1 MNYVI
6 ITGRSVDEA
15 VEDALKKL
23 NLKKDDVTVEVLQ
36 EASKGFLGFGQKD
49 AAVKVSKKEDTQDI
63 LKEIFSEE
71 FESEKSKSSK
81 FENKTRNKVKSE
93 PKLSKSEKSSNDVK
107 PEVTEEIKVEVE
119 EVKSDTSKTL
129 DEEVIEREIDLKDSE
144 NIEEENIEEE
154 NIEEFNFDIDTFT
167 EISNEFIDK
176 ILKPLEIKY
185 DTDISMDK
193 NVLNVNIL
201 GDEKDLGI
209 VIGKRGTTLDSIQY
223 ILSLIINKHSEI
235 FVRVIVDSSGYREKR
250 KKTLISLA
258 EKTANRALRT
268 GRPARLEPMNAHER
282 KIIHEAL
289 KDFEGVFTHS
299 EGQEP
304 NRRIVVQIKKE
315 YWDNFYIPWLFR
327 GIFLYFFKDFFHILS
342 FYIVDNLPFIW

>member
-6 ITGRSVDEA
+6 TTGRSVDEA

-23 NLKKDDVTVEVLQ
+23 KLKKEDVTVEVLQ

-49 AAVKVSKKEDTQDI
+49 AAVKVSKKEDTEDI

-93 PKLSKSEKSSNDVK
+93 PKFSKSEELSNDK
-107 PEVTEEIKVEVE
+107 PEVTEEVKVEVHE
-119 EVKSDTSKTL
+119 IKSSYTSKTL
-129 DEEVIEREIDLKDSE
+129 DEEVETEDSE
-144 NIEEENIEEE
+144 NIEEAEA
-154 NIEEFNFDIDTFT
+154 NFDIEKFT

-185 DTDISMDK
+185 DTDITMDK

-201 GDEKDLGI
+201 GNEKDLGI

-223 ILSLIINKHSEI
+223 ILSLIINKHSDS

-250 KKTLISLA
+250 KNTLISLA

-268 GRPARLEPMNAHER
+268 GRPAKLEPMNAHER

-315 YWDNFYIPWLFR
+315 Y
-327 GIFLYFFKDFFHILS
+327 
-342 FYIVDNLPFIW
+342 

>member
-6 ITGRSVDEA
+6 TTGRSVDEA

-23 NLKKDDVTVEVLQ
+23 KLSKDEVSIEVLQ

-81 FENKTRNKVKSE
+81 IENKTRNKEKSE
-93 PKLSKSEKSSNDVK
+93 PKFSKSEKSNNEDIKTSATEVK
-107 PEVTEEIKVEVE
+107 EEIKREVE
-119 EVKSDTSKTL
+119 EVRLEETSQTSY
-129 DEEVIEREIDLKDSE
+129 DENEDLKDE
-144 NIEEENIEEE
+144 DIVEEEKEVT
-154 NIEEFNFDIDTFT
+154 FDIEKFT

-185 DTDISMDK
+185 STEISMDK

-201 GDEKDLGI
+201 GNEKDLGI

-223 ILSLIINKHSEI
+223 ILSLIINKHSES

-250 KKTLISLA
+250 KKTLINLA

-268 GRPARLEPMNAHER
+268 GRAARLEPMNAHER

-289 KDFEGVFTHS
+289 KDFDGVFTHS

-315 YWDNFYIPWLFR
+315 YWDNFYIP
-327 GIFLYFFKDFFHILS
+327 
-342 FYIVDNLPFIW
+342 

>member
-6 ITGRSVDEA
+6 TTGRSVDEA

-23 NLKKDDVTVEVLQ
+23 KLSKDEVSIEILQ

-81 FENKTRNKVKSE
+81 IENKTRNKEKSE
-93 PKLSKSEKSSNDVK
+93 PKFSKSEKSSSEDIKTSATKNI
-107 PEVTEEIKVEVE
+107 EETKTEVE
-119 EVKSDTSKTL
+119 KVKEVKLEETSQTSY
-129 DEEVIEREIDLKDSE
+129 DENEDLKDE
-144 NIEEENIEEE
+144 DIVEEEKEVT
-154 NIEEFNFDIDTFT
+154 FDIEKFT

-185 DTDISMDK
+185 STEISMDK

-201 GDEKDLGI
+201 GNEKDLGI

-223 ILSLIINKHSEI
+223 ILSLIINKHSES

-289 KDFEGVFTHS
+289 KDFDGVFTHS

-315 YWDNFYIPWLFR
+315 YWDNFYIP
-327 GIFLYFFKDFFHILS
+327 
-342 FYIVDNLPFIW
+342 

>member
-6 ITGRSVDEA
+6 TTGRSVDEA

-23 NLKKDDVTVEVLQ
+23 KLKKEDVTVEVLQ

-49 AAVKVSKKEDTQDI
+49 AAVKVSKKEDTEDI

-93 PKLSKSEKSSNDVK
+93 PKFSKSEELSNDK
-107 PEVTEEIKVEVE
+107 PEVTEEVKVEVHE
-119 EVKSDTSKTL
+119 IKSSDTSKTL
-129 DEEVIEREIDLKDSE
+129 DEEVETEDSE
-144 NIEEENIEEE
+144 NIEEAEA
-154 NIEEFNFDIDTFT
+154 NFDIEKFT

-185 DTDISMDK
+185 DTDITMDK

-201 GDEKDLGI
+201 GNEKDLGI

-223 ILSLIINKHSEI
+223 ILSLIINKHSDS

-250 KKTLISLA
+250 KNTLISLA

-315 YWDNFYIPWLFR
+315 YWDNFYIPWIDPGNFF
-327 GIFLYFFKDFFHILS
+327 IF
-342 FYIVDNLPFIW
+342 FYIFFMFF

>member
-6 ITGRSVDEA
+6 TTGRSVDEA

-23 NLKKDDVTVEVLQ
+23 KLKKEDVTVEVLQ

-49 AAVKVSKKEDTQDI
+49 AAVKVSKKEDTEDI

-93 PKLSKSEKSSNDVK
+93 PKFSKSEELSNDK
-107 PEVTEEIKVEVE
+107 PEVTEEVKVEVH
-119 EVKSDTSKTL
+119 EVKSCDTSKTL
-129 DEEVIEREIDLKDSE
+129 DEEVETEDSE
-144 NIEEENIEEE
+144 NIEEAEA
-154 NIEEFNFDIDTFT
+154 NFDIEKFT

-185 DTDISMDK
+185 DTDITMDK

-201 GDEKDLGI
+201 GNEKDLGI

-223 ILSLIINKHSEI
+223 ILSLIINKHSDS

-250 KKTLISLA
+250 KNTLISLA

-268 GRPARLEPMNAHER
+268 GRPAKLEPMNAHER

-315 YWDNFYIPWLFR
+315 YWDNFYIPWIDPGNFF
-327 GIFLYFFKDFFHILS
+327 IFFIYFLCFFKFF
-342 FYIVDNLPFIW
+342 

>member
-6 ITGRSVDEA
+6 TTGRSVDEA

-23 NLKKDDVTVEVLQ
+23 KLSKDEVSIEVLQ

-81 FENKTRNKVKSE
+81 IENKTRNKEKSE
-93 PKLSKSEKSSNDVK
+93 PKFSKSEKSSSEDIK
-107 PEVTEEIKVEVE
+107 PSATENIEETKTEVE
-119 EVKSDTSKTL
+119 EVKEVKLEETSQTFNY
-129 DEEVIEREIDLKDSE
+129 ENEDLKDE
-144 NIEEENIEEE
+144 DIVEEEKEVT
-154 NIEEFNFDIDTFT
+154 FDIEKFT

-185 DTDISMDK
+185 STEISMDK

-201 GDEKDLGI
+201 GNEKDLGI

-223 ILSLIINKHSEI
+223 ILSLIINKHSES

-250 KKTLISLA
+250 KKTLINLA

-268 GRPARLEPMNAHER
+268 GRAARLEPMNAHER

-289 KDFEGVFTHS
+289 KDFDGVFTHS

-315 YWDNFYIPWLFR
+315 YWDNFYIP
-327 GIFLYFFKDFFHILS
+327 
-342 FYIVDNLPFIW
+342 

>member
-6 ITGRSVDEA
+6 TTGRSVDEA

-23 NLKKDDVTVEVLQ
+23 KLKKEDVTVEVLQ

-49 AAVKVSKKEDTQDI
+49 AAVKVSKKEDTEDI

-93 PKLSKSEKSSNDVK
+93 PKFSKSEELSNDK
-107 PEVTEEIKVEVE
+107 AEVTEEVKAEVHDIK
-119 EVKSDTSKTL
+119 SCDTSKTL
-129 DEEVIEREIDLKDSE
+129 DEEVETEDSE
-144 NIEEENIEEE
+144 NIEEAEA
-154 NIEEFNFDIDTFT
+154 NFDIEKFT

-185 DTDISMDK
+185 DTDITMDK

-201 GDEKDLGI
+201 GNEKDLGI

-223 ILSLIINKHSEI
+223 ILSLIINKHSDS

-250 KKTLISLA
+250 KNTLISLA

-315 YWDNFYIPWLFR
+315 Y
-327 GIFLYFFKDFFHILS
+327 
-342 FYIVDNLPFIW
+342 

>member
-6 ITGRSVDEA
+6 TTGRSVDEA

-23 NLKKDDVTVEVLQ
+23 KLSKDEVSIEVLQ

-81 FENKTRNKVKSE
+81 IENKTRNKEKSE
-93 PKLSKSEKSSNDVK
+93 PKFSKSEKSSSEDIK
-107 PEVTEEIKVEVE
+107 TSATENIEETKREVE
-119 EVKSDTSKTL
+119 EVKEVKLEETSQTSF
-129 DEEVIEREIDLKDSE
+129 DENEDLKDE
-144 NIEEENIEEE
+144 DIVEEEEEE
-154 NIEEFNFDIDTFT
+154 VTFDIEKFT

-185 DTDISMDK
+185 STEISMDK

-201 GDEKDLGI
+201 GNEKDLGI

-223 ILSLIINKHSEI
+223 ILSLIINKHSES

-250 KKTLISLA
+250 KKTLINLA

-268 GRPARLEPMNAHER
+268 GRAARLEPMNAHER

-289 KDFEGVFTHS
+289 KDFDGVFTHS

-315 YWDNFYIPWLFR
+315 YWDNFYIP
-327 GIFLYFFKDFFHILS
+327 
-342 FYIVDNLPFIW
+342 

>member
-6 ITGRSVDEA
+6 TTGRSVDEA

-23 NLKKDDVTVEVLQ
+23 KLSKDEVSIEVLQ

-81 FENKTRNKVKSE
+81 IENKTRNKEKSE
-93 PKLSKSEKSSNDVK
+93 PKFSKSEKSSSEDIKPSATEVK
-107 PEVTEEIKVEVE
+107 EEIKREVE
-119 EVKSDTSKTL
+119 EVRLEETSQTSY
-129 DEEVIEREIDLKDSE
+129 DENEDLKDE
-144 NIEEENIEEE
+144 DIVEEEKEVT
-154 NIEEFNFDIDTFT
+154 FDIEKFT

-185 DTDISMDK
+185 STEISMDK

-201 GDEKDLGI
+201 GNEKDLGI

-223 ILSLIINKHSEI
+223 ILSLIINKHSES

-250 KKTLISLA
+250 KKTLINLA

-268 GRPARLEPMNAHER
+268 GRAARLEPMNAHER

-289 KDFEGVFTHS
+289 KDFDGVFTHS

-315 YWDNFYIPWLFR
+315 Y
-327 GIFLYFFKDFFHILS
+327 
-342 FYIVDNLPFIW
+342 

>member
-6 ITGRSVDEA
+6 TTGRSVDEA

-23 NLKKDDVTVEVLQ
+23 KLSKDEVSIEVLQ

-81 FENKTRNKVKSE
+81 IENKTRNKEKSE
-93 PKLSKSEKSSNDVK
+93 PKFSKSEKSNNEDIKTSATEVK
-107 PEVTEEIKVEVE
+107 EETKREVE
-119 EVKSDTSKTL
+119 EVKLEETSQTSN
-129 DEEVIEREIDLKDSE
+129 DENEDLKDE
-144 NIEEENIEEE
+144 DIVEEEKEVT
-154 NIEEFNFDIDTFT
+154 FDIEKFT

-185 DTDISMDK
+185 STEVSMDK

-201 GDEKDLGI
+201 GNEKDLGI

-223 ILSLIINKHSEI
+223 ILSLIINKHSES

-250 KKTLISLA
+250 KKTLINLA

-268 GRPARLEPMNAHER
+268 GRAARLEPMNAHER

-289 KDFEGVFTHS
+289 KDFDGVFTHS

-315 YWDNFYIPWLFR
+315 Y
-327 GIFLYFFKDFFHILS
+327 
-342 FYIVDNLPFIW
+342 

>member
-6 ITGRSVDEA
+6 TTGRSVDEA

-23 NLKKDDVTVEVLQ
+23 KLKKEDVTVEVLQ

-49 AAVKVSKKEDTQDI
+49 AAVKVSKKEDTEDI

-93 PKLSKSEKSSNDVK
+93 PKFSKSEELSKDK
-107 PEVTEEIKVEVE
+107 PEVTEEVKAEVHDIK
-119 EVKSDTSKTL
+119 SCDTSKTL
-129 DEEVIEREIDLKDSE
+129 DEEVETENSE
-144 NIEEENIEEE
+144 NIEEAEA
-154 NIEEFNFDIDTFT
+154 NFDIEKFT

-185 DTDISMDK
+185 DTDITMDK

-201 GDEKDLGI
+201 GNEKDLGI

-223 ILSLIINKHSEI
+223 ILSLIINKHSDS

-250 KKTLISLA
+250 KNTLISLA

-268 GRPARLEPMNAHER
+268 GRPAKLEPMNAHER

-315 YWDNFYIPWLFR
+315 YWDNFYIPWIDL
-327 GIFLYFFKDFFHILS
+327 GNFFKYFFHILK

>member
-6 ITGRSVDEA
+6 TTGRSVDEA

-23 NLKKDDVTVEVLQ
+23 KLKKEDVTVEVLQ

-49 AAVKVSKKEDTQDI
+49 AAVKVSKKEDTEDI

-93 PKLSKSEKSSNDVK
+93 PKFSKSEELSKDK
-107 PEVTEEIKVEVE
+107 PEVTEEVKAEVHDIK
-119 EVKSDTSKTL
+119 SCDTSKTL
-129 DEEVIEREIDLKDSE
+129 DEEVETEDSE
-144 NIEEENIEEE
+144 NIEEAEA
-154 NIEEFNFDIDTFT
+154 NFDIEKFT

-185 DTDISMDK
+185 DTDITMDK

-201 GDEKDLGI
+201 GNEKDLGI

-223 ILSLIINKHSEI
+223 ILSLIINKHSDS

-250 KKTLISLA
+250 KNTLISLA

-315 YWDNFYIPWLFR
+315 Y
-327 GIFLYFFKDFFHILS
+327 
-342 FYIVDNLPFIW
+342 

>member
-6 ITGRSVDEA
+6 TTGRSVDEA

-23 NLKKDDVTVEVLQ
+23 KLSKDEVSIEVLQ

-81 FENKTRNKVKSE
+81 IENKTRNKEKSE
-93 PKLSKSEKSSNDVK
+93 PKFSKSEKSNNEDIKTSATEVK
-107 PEVTEEIKVEVE
+107 EEIKREVE
-119 EVKSDTSKTL
+119 EVRLEETSQTSY
-129 DEEVIEREIDLKDSE
+129 DENEDLKDE
-144 NIEEENIEEE
+144 DIVEEEKEVT
-154 NIEEFNFDIDTFT
+154 FDIEKFT

-185 DTDISMDK
+185 STEISMDK

-201 GDEKDLGI
+201 GNEKDLGI

-223 ILSLIINKHSEI
+223 ILSLIINKHSES

-250 KKTLISLA
+250 KKTLINLA

-289 KDFEGVFTHS
+289 KDFDGVFTHS

-315 YWDNFYIPWLFR
+315 Y
-327 GIFLYFFKDFFHILS
+327 
-342 FYIVDNLPFIW
+342 

>member
-6 ITGRSVDEA
+6 TTGRSVDEA

-23 NLKKDDVTVEVLQ
+23 KLSKDEVSIEVLQ

-63 LKEIFSEE
+63 LKDIFSEE

-81 FENKTRNKVKSE
+81 IENKTRNKEKSE
-93 PKLSKSEKSSNDVK
+93 PKFSKSEKSSSEDIK
-107 PEVTEEIKVEVE
+107 TSATENIEETKTEVE
-119 EVKSDTSKTL
+119 EVKLEETSQTSN
-129 DEEVIEREIDLKDSE
+129 DENEDLKDE
-144 NIEEENIEEE
+144 DIVEEEKEVT
-154 NIEEFNFDIDTFT
+154 FDIEKFT

-185 DTDISMDK
+185 STEVSMDK

-201 GDEKDLGI
+201 GNEKDLGI

-223 ILSLIINKHSEI
+223 ILSLIINKHSES

-250 KKTLISLA
+250 KKTLINLA

-268 GRPARLEPMNAHER
+268 GRAARLEPMNAHER

-289 KDFEGVFTHS
+289 KDFDGVFTHS

-315 YWDNFYIPWLFR
+315 YWDNF
-327 GIFLYFFKDFFHILS
+327 
-342 FYIVDNLPFIW
+342 

>member
-6 ITGRSVDEA
+6 TTGRSVDEA

-23 NLKKDDVTVEVLQ
+23 KLSKDEVSIEVLQ

-81 FENKTRNKVKSE
+81 IENKTRNKEKSE
-93 PKLSKSEKSSNDVK
+93 PKFSKSEKSSSEDIK
-107 PEVTEEIKVEVE
+107 TSATENIEETKTEVE
-119 EVKSDTSKTL
+119 EVKLEETSQTSN
-129 DEEVIEREIDLKDSE
+129 DENEDLKDE
-144 NIEEENIEEE
+144 DIVEEEKEVT
-154 NIEEFNFDIDTFT
+154 FDIEKFT

-185 DTDISMDK
+185 STEISMDK

-201 GDEKDLGI
+201 GNEKDLGI

-223 ILSLIINKHSEI
+223 ILSLIINKHSES

-250 KKTLISLA
+250 KKTLINLA

-268 GRPARLEPMNAHER
+268 GRAARLEPMNAHER

-289 KDFEGVFTHS
+289 KDFDGVFTHS

-315 YWDNFYIPWLFR
+315 Y
-327 GIFLYFFKDFFHILS
+327 
-342 FYIVDNLPFIW
+342 

>member
-6 ITGRSVDEA
+6 TTGRSVDEA

-23 NLKKDDVTVEVLQ
+23 KLSKDEVSIEVLQ

-81 FENKTRNKVKSE
+81 IENKTRNKEKSE
-93 PKLSKSEKSSNDVK
+93 PKFSKSEKSNNEDIKTSATEVK
-107 PEVTEEIKVEVE
+107 EETKREVE
-119 EVKSDTSKTL
+119 EVKLEETSQTSN
-129 DEEVIEREIDLKDSE
+129 DENEDLKDE
-144 NIEEENIEEE
+144 DIVEEEKEVT
-154 NIEEFNFDIDTFT
+154 FDIEKFT

-185 DTDISMDK
+185 STEISMDK

-201 GDEKDLGI
+201 GNEKDLGI

-223 ILSLIINKHSEI
+223 ILSLIINKHSES

-250 KKTLISLA
+250 KKTLINLA

-268 GRPARLEPMNAHER
+268 GRAARLEPMNAHER

-289 KDFEGVFTHS
+289 KDFDGVFTHS

-315 YWDNFYIPWLFR
+315 YWDNFYIP
-327 GIFLYFFKDFFHILS
+327 
-342 FYIVDNLPFIW
+342 

>member
-6 ITGRSVDEA
+6 TTGRSVDEA

-23 NLKKDDVTVEVLQ
+23 KLSKDEVSIEVLQ

-81 FENKTRNKVKSE
+81 IENKTRNKEKSE
-93 PKLSKSEKSSNDVK
+93 PKFSKSEKSSSEDIKTSATEVK
-107 PEVTEEIKVEVE
+107 EETKREVE
-119 EVKSDTSKTL
+119 EVKLEETSQTSN
-129 DEEVIEREIDLKDSE
+129 DENEDLKDE
-144 NIEEENIEEE
+144 DIVEEEKEVT
-154 NIEEFNFDIDTFT
+154 FDIEKFT

-185 DTDISMDK
+185 STEVSMDK

-201 GDEKDLGI
+201 GNEKDLGI

-223 ILSLIINKHSEI
+223 ILSLIINKHSES

-250 KKTLISLA
+250 KKTLINLA

-268 GRPARLEPMNAHER
+268 GRAARLEPMNAHER

-289 KDFEGVFTHS
+289 KDFDGVFTHS

-315 YWDNFYIPWLFR
+315 Y
-327 GIFLYFFKDFFHILS
+327 
-342 FYIVDNLPFIW
+342 

>member
-6 ITGRSVDEA
+6 TTGRSVDEA

-23 NLKKDDVTVEVLQ
+23 KLSKDEVSIEILQ

-49 AAVKVSKKEDTQDI
+49 AAVKVSKKENTQDI

-81 FENKTRNKVKSE
+81 IENKTRNKEKSE
-93 PKLSKSEKSSNDVK
+93 PKFSKSEKSNNEDIKTSATEVK
-107 PEVTEEIKVEVE
+107 EEIKREVE
-119 EVKSDTSKTL
+119 EVRLEETSQTSY
-129 DEEVIEREIDLKDSE
+129 DENEDLKDE
-144 NIEEENIEEE
+144 DIVEEEKEVT
-154 NIEEFNFDIDTFT
+154 FDIEKFT

-185 DTDISMDK
+185 STEISMDK

-201 GDEKDLGI
+201 GNEKDLGI

-223 ILSLIINKHSEI
+223 ILSLIINKHSES

-250 KKTLISLA
+250 KKTLINLA

-268 GRPARLEPMNAHER
+268 GRAARLEPMNAHER

-289 KDFEGVFTHS
+289 KDFDGVFTHS

-315 YWDNFYIPWLFR
+315 YWDNFYIP
-327 GIFLYFFKDFFHILS
+327 
-342 FYIVDNLPFIW
+342 

>member
-6 ITGRSVDEA
+6 TTGRSVDEA

-23 NLKKDDVTVEVLQ
+23 KLSKDEVSIEVLQ

-81 FENKTRNKVKSE
+81 IENKTRNKEKSE
-93 PKLSKSEKSSNDVK
+93 PKFSKSEKSNNEDIKTSATEVK
-107 PEVTEEIKVEVE
+107 EEIKREVE
-119 EVKSDTSKTL
+119 EVRLEETSQTSY
-129 DEEVIEREIDLKDSE
+129 DENEDLKDE
-144 NIEEENIEEE
+144 DIVDEKKEIT
-154 NIEEFNFDIDTFT
+154 FDIEKFT

-185 DTDISMDK
+185 STEISMDK

-201 GDEKDLGI
+201 GNEKDLGI

-223 ILSLIINKHSEI
+223 ILSLIINKHSES

-250 KKTLISLA
+250 KKTLINLA

-289 KDFEGVFTHS
+289 KDFDGVFTHS

-315 YWDNFYIPWLFR
+315 YWDNFYIP
-327 GIFLYFFKDFFHILS
+327 
-342 FYIVDNLPFIW
+342 

>member
-6 ITGRSVDEA
+6 TTGRSVDEA

-23 NLKKDDVTVEVLQ
+23 KLKKEDVTVEVLQ

-49 AAVKVSKKEDTQDI
+49 AAVKVSKKEDTEDI

-93 PKLSKSEKSSNDVK
+93 PKFSKSEELSNDK
-107 PEVTEEIKVEVE
+107 AEVTEEVKAEVHEIK
-119 EVKSDTSKTL
+119 SCDTSKTL
-129 DEEVIEREIDLKDSE
+129 DEEVETEDSE
-144 NIEEENIEEE
+144 NIEEAEA
-154 NIEEFNFDIDTFT
+154 NFDIEKFT

-185 DTDISMDK
+185 DTDITMDK

-201 GDEKDLGI
+201 GNEKDLGI

-223 ILSLIINKHSEI
+223 ILSLIINKHSDS

-250 KKTLISLA
+250 KNTLISLA

-268 GRPARLEPMNAHER
+268 GRPAKLEPMNAHER

-315 YWDNFYIPWLFR
+315 Y
-327 GIFLYFFKDFFHILS
+327 
-342 FYIVDNLPFIW
+342 

>member
-6 ITGRSVDEA
+6 TTGRSVDEA

-23 NLKKDDVTVEVLQ
+23 KLKKEDVTVEVLQ

-49 AAVKVSKKEDTQDI
+49 AAVKVSKKEDTEDI

-93 PKLSKSEKSSNDVK
+93 PKFSKSEELSNDK
-107 PEVTEEIKVEVE
+107 AEVTEEVKAEVHEIK
-119 EVKSDTSKTL
+119 SCDTSKTL
-129 DEEVIEREIDLKDSE
+129 DEEVETENSE
-144 NIEEENIEEE
+144 NIEEAEA
-154 NIEEFNFDIDTFT
+154 NFDIEKFT

-185 DTDISMDK
+185 DTDITMDK

-201 GDEKDLGI
+201 GNEKDLGI

-223 ILSLIINKHSEI
+223 ILSLIINKHSDS

-250 KKTLISLA
+250 KNTLISLA

-268 GRPARLEPMNAHER
+268 GRPAKLEPMNAHER

-315 YWDNFYIPWLFR
+315 Y
-327 GIFLYFFKDFFHILS
+327 
-342 FYIVDNLPFIW
+342 

>member
-6 ITGRSVDEA
+6 TTGRSVDEA

-23 NLKKDDVTVEVLQ
+23 KLKKEDVTVEVLQ

-49 AAVKVSKKEDTQDI
+49 AAVKVSKKEDTEDI

-93 PKLSKSEKSSNDVK
+93 PKFSKSEELSNDK
-107 PEVTEEIKVEVE
+107 AEVTEEVKAEVHDIK
-119 EVKSDTSKTL
+119 SCDTSKTL
-129 DEEVIEREIDLKDSE
+129 DEEVETEDSE
-144 NIEEENIEEE
+144 NIEEAEA
-154 NIEEFNFDIDTFT
+154 NFDIEKFT

-185 DTDISMDK
+185 DTDITMDK

-201 GDEKDLGI
+201 GNEKDLGI

-223 ILSLIINKHSEI
+223 ILSLIINKHSDS

-250 KKTLISLA
+250 KNTLISLA

-268 GRPARLEPMNAHER
+268 GRPAKLEPMNAHER

-315 YWDNFYIPWLFR
+315 Y
-327 GIFLYFFKDFFHILS
+327 
-342 FYIVDNLPFIW
+342 

>member
-6 ITGRSVDEA
+6 TTGRSVDEA

-23 NLKKDDVTVEVLQ
+23 KLSKDEVNIEVLQ

-81 FENKTRNKVKSE
+81 IENKTRNKEKSE
-93 PKLSKSEKSSNDVK
+93 PKFSKSEKSSSEDIKTSATEVK
-107 PEVTEEIKVEVE
+107 EEIKREVE
-119 EVKSDTSKTL
+119 EVRLEETSQTSY
-129 DEEVIEREIDLKDSE
+129 DENEDLKDE
-144 NIEEENIEEE
+144 DIVEEEKEVT
-154 NIEEFNFDIDTFT
+154 FDIEKFT

-185 DTDISMDK
+185 STEISMDK

-201 GDEKDLGI
+201 GNEKDLGI

-223 ILSLIINKHSEI
+223 ILSLIINKHSES

-250 KKTLISLA
+250 KKTLINLA

-289 KDFEGVFTHS
+289 KDFDGVFTHS

-315 YWDNFYIPWLFR
+315 YWDNFYIP
-327 GIFLYFFKDFFHILS
+327 
-342 FYIVDNLPFIW
+342 

>member
-6 ITGRSVDEA
+6 TTGRSVDEA

-23 NLKKDDVTVEVLQ
+23 KLSKDEVSIEVLQ

-81 FENKTRNKVKSE
+81 IENKTRNKEKSE
-93 PKLSKSEKSSNDVK
+93 PKFSKSEKSSSEDIK
-107 PEVTEEIKVEVE
+107 TSATENIEETKREVE
-119 EVKSDTSKTL
+119 EVKEVKLEETSQTSF
-129 DEEVIEREIDLKDSE
+129 DENEDLKDE
-144 NIEEENIEEE
+144 DIVEEEEEE
-154 NIEEFNFDIDTFT
+154 VTFDIEKFT

-185 DTDISMDK
+185 STEISMDK

-201 GDEKDLGI
+201 GNEKDLGI

-223 ILSLIINKHSEI
+223 ILSLIINKHSES

-250 KKTLISLA
+250 KKTLINLA

-268 GRPARLEPMNAHER
+268 GRAARLEPMNAHER

-289 KDFEGVFTHS
+289 KDFDGVFTHS

-315 YWDNFYIPWLFR
+315 Y
-327 GIFLYFFKDFFHILS
+327 
-342 FYIVDNLPFIW
+342 

>member
-6 ITGRSVDEA
+6 TTGRSVDEA

-23 NLKKDDVTVEVLQ
+23 KLSKDEVSIEILQ

-49 AAVKVSKKEDTQDI
+49 AAVKVSKKENTQDI

-81 FENKTRNKVKSE
+81 IENKTRNKEKSE
-93 PKLSKSEKSSNDVK
+93 PKFSKSEKSNNEDIKTSATEVK
-107 PEVTEEIKVEVE
+107 EEIKREVE
-119 EVKSDTSKTL
+119 EVRLEETSQTSY
-129 DEEVIEREIDLKDSE
+129 DENEDLKDE
-144 NIEEENIEEE
+144 DIVEEEKEVT
-154 NIEEFNFDIDTFT
+154 FDIEKFT

-185 DTDISMDK
+185 STEISMDK

-201 GDEKDLGI
+201 GNEKDLGI

-223 ILSLIINKHSEI
+223 ILSLIINKHSES

-250 KKTLISLA
+250 KKTLINLA

-289 KDFEGVFTHS
+289 KDFDGVFTHS

-315 YWDNFYIPWLFR
+315 YWDNFYIP
-327 GIFLYFFKDFFHILS
+327 
-342 FYIVDNLPFIW
+342 

>member
-6 ITGRSVDEA
+6 TTGRSVDEA

-23 NLKKDDVTVEVLQ
+23 KLKKEDVTVEVLQ

-49 AAVKVSKKEDTQDI
+49 AAVKVSKKEDTEDI

-93 PKLSKSEKSSNDVK
+93 PKFSKSEELSNDK
-107 PEVTEEIKVEVE
+107 AEVTEEVKAEVHEIK
-119 EVKSDTSKTL
+119 SCDTSKTL
-129 DEEVIEREIDLKDSE
+129 DEEVETEDSE
-144 NIEEENIEEE
+144 NIEEAEA
-154 NIEEFNFDIDTFT
+154 NFDIEKFT

-185 DTDISMDK
+185 DTDITMDK

-201 GDEKDLGI
+201 GNEKDLGI

-223 ILSLIINKHSEI
+223 ILSLIINKHSDS

-250 KKTLISLA
+250 KNTLISLA

-268 GRPARLEPMNAHER
+268 GRPAKLEPMNAHER

-315 YWDNFYIPWLFR
+315 YWDNFYIPWIYLGNFFIFFY
-327 GIFLYFFKDFFHILS
+327 IFLMFFLIFFRYFFHILK

>member
-6 ITGRSVDEA
+6 TTGRSVDEA

-23 NLKKDDVTVEVLQ
+23 KLSKDEVNIEVLQ

-81 FENKTRNKVKSE
+81 IENKTRNKEKSE
-93 PKLSKSEKSSNDVK
+93 PKFSKSEKSNNEDIKTSATEVK
-107 PEVTEEIKVEVE
+107 EEIKREVE
-119 EVKSDTSKTL
+119 EVRLEETSQTSY
-129 DEEVIEREIDLKDSE
+129 DENEDLKDE
-144 NIEEENIEEE
+144 DIVEEEKEVT
-154 NIEEFNFDIDTFT
+154 FDIEKFT

-185 DTDISMDK
+185 STEISMDK

-201 GDEKDLGI
+201 GNEKDLGI

-223 ILSLIINKHSEI
+223 ILSLIINKHSES

-250 KKTLISLA
+250 KKTLINLA

-289 KDFEGVFTHS
+289 KDFDGVFTHS

-315 YWDNFYIPWLFR
+315 Y
-327 GIFLYFFKDFFHILS
+327 
-342 FYIVDNLPFIW
+342 

>member
-6 ITGRSVDEA
+6 TTGRSVDEA

-23 NLKKDDVTVEVLQ
+23 KLSKDEVSIEVLQ

-81 FENKTRNKVKSE
+81 IENKTRNKEKSE
-93 PKLSKSEKSSNDVK
+93 PKFSKSEKSNNEDIKTSATEVK
-107 PEVTEEIKVEVE
+107 EETRREVE
-119 EVKSDTSKTL
+119 EVKLEETSQTSN
-129 DEEVIEREIDLKDSE
+129 DENEDLKDE
-144 NIEEENIEEE
+144 DIVEEEKEVT
-154 NIEEFNFDIDTFT
+154 FDIEKFT

-185 DTDISMDK
+185 STEISMDK

-201 GDEKDLGI
+201 GNEKDLGI

-223 ILSLIINKHSEI
+223 ILSLIINKHSES
-235 FVRVIVDSSGYREKR
+235 FVRVVVDSSGYREKR

-289 KDFEGVFTHS
+289 KDFDGVFTHS

-315 YWDNFYIPWLFR
+315 YWYNFYIP
-327 GIFLYFFKDFFHILS
+327 
-342 FYIVDNLPFIW
+342 

>member
-6 ITGRSVDEA
+6 TTGRSVDEA

-23 NLKKDDVTVEVLQ
+23 KLKKEDVTVEVLQ

-49 AAVKVSKKEDTQDI
+49 AAVKVSKKEDTEDI

-93 PKLSKSEKSSNDVK
+93 PKFSKSEELSNDK
-107 PEVTEEIKVEVE
+107 PEVTEEVKVEVH
-119 EVKSDTSKTL
+119 EVKSCDTSKAL
-129 DEEVIEREIDLKDSE
+129 DEEVETEDSE
-144 NIEEENIEEE
+144 NIEEVEA
-154 NIEEFNFDIDTFT
+154 NFDIEKFT

-185 DTDISMDK
+185 DTDITMDK

-201 GDEKDLGI
+201 GNEKDLGI

-223 ILSLIINKHSEI
+223 ILSLIINKHSDS

-250 KKTLISLA
+250 KNTLISLA

-268 GRPARLEPMNAHER
+268 GRPAKLEPMNAHER

-315 YWDNFYIPWLFR
+315 YWDNFYIPWIDP
-327 GIFLYFFKDFFHILS
+327 GNFLYIFYVFLNFF
-342 FYIVDNLPFIW
+342 

>member
-6 ITGRSVDEA
+6 TTGRSVDEA

-23 NLKKDDVTVEVLQ
+23 KLSKDEVSIEVLQ

-81 FENKTRNKVKSE
+81 IENKTRNKEKSE
-93 PKLSKSEKSSNDVK
+93 PKFSKSEKSSSEDINTSA
-107 PEVTEEIKVEVE
+107 TENIEETKTEVE
-119 EVKSDTSKTL
+119 EVKEVKLEETSQTSY
-129 DEEVIEREIDLKDSE
+129 DENEDLKDSE
-144 NIEEENIEEE
+144 NVDEEKEVT
-154 NIEEFNFDIDTFT
+154 FDIEKFT

-185 DTDISMDK
+185 STEISMDK

-201 GDEKDLGI
+201 GNEKDLGI

-223 ILSLIINKHSEI
+223 ILSLIINKHSES

-250 KKTLISLA
+250 KKTLINLA

-268 GRPARLEPMNAHER
+268 GRAARLEPMNAHER

-289 KDFEGVFTHS
+289 KDFDGVFTHS

-315 YWDNFYIPWLFR
+315 Y
-327 GIFLYFFKDFFHILS
+327 
-342 FYIVDNLPFIW
+342 

>member
-6 ITGRSVDEA
+6 TTGRSVDEA

-23 NLKKDDVTVEVLQ
+23 KLSKDEVSIEILQ

-49 AAVKVSKKEDTQDI
+49 AAVKVSKKENTQDI

-81 FENKTRNKVKSE
+81 IENKTRNKEKSE
-93 PKLSKSEKSSNDVK
+93 PKFSKSEKSSSEDIK
-107 PEVTEEIKVEVE
+107 HSATENIEETKKEVE
-119 EVKSDTSKTL
+119 EVKKVKLEETSQTSY
-129 DEEVIEREIDLKDSE
+129 DENEDLKDSE
-144 NIEEENIEEE
+144 NVDEEKEVT
-154 NIEEFNFDIDTFT
+154 FDIKKFT

-185 DTDISMDK
+185 STEISMDK

-201 GDEKDLGI
+201 GNEKDLGI

-223 ILSLIINKHSEI
+223 ILSLIINKHSES

-268 GRPARLEPMNAHER
+268 GRAARLEPMNAHER

-289 KDFEGVFTHS
+289 KDFDGVFTHS

-315 YWDNFYIPWLFR
+315 YWDNFYIP
-327 GIFLYFFKDFFHILS
+327 
-342 FYIVDNLPFIW
+342 

>member
-6 ITGRSVDEA
+6 TTGRSVDEA

-23 NLKKDDVTVEVLQ
+23 KLSKDEVSIEILQ

-81 FENKTRNKVKSE
+81 IENKTRNKEKSE
-93 PKLSKSEKSSNDVK
+93 PKFSKSEKSSSEDIKTSATKNI
-107 PEVTEEIKVEVE
+107 EETKTEVE
-119 EVKSDTSKTL
+119 KVKEVKLEETSQTSY
-129 DEEVIEREIDLKDSE
+129 DENEDLKDE
-144 NIEEENIEEE
+144 DIVEEEKEVT
-154 NIEEFNFDIDTFT
+154 FDIEKFT

-185 DTDISMDK
+185 STEISMDK

-201 GDEKDLGI
+201 GNEKDLGI

-223 ILSLIINKHSEI
+223 ILSLIINKHSES

-289 KDFEGVFTHS
+289 KDFDGVFTHS

-315 YWDNFYIPWLFR
+315 Y
-327 GIFLYFFKDFFHILS
+327 
-342 FYIVDNLPFIW
+342 

>member
-6 ITGRSVDEA
+6 TTGRSVDEA

-23 NLKKDDVTVEVLQ
+23 KLSKDEVSIEVLQ

-81 FENKTRNKVKSE
+81 IENKTRNKEKSE
-93 PKLSKSEKSSNDVK
+93 PKFSKSEISSSEDIKNSA
-107 PEVTEEIKVEVE
+107 TENIEETKTEVE
-119 EVKSDTSKTL
+119 EVKEVKLEKTSQTFNDENEDL
-129 DEEVIEREIDLKDSE
+129 NDFENDDEEKEVT
-144 NIEEENIEEE
+144 
-154 NIEEFNFDIDTFT
+154 FDIEKFT

-185 DTDISMDK
+185 STEISIDK

-201 GDEKDLGI
+201 GNEKDLGI

-223 ILSLIINKHSEI
+223 ILSLIINKHSES

-289 KDFEGVFTHS
+289 KDFDGVFTHS

-315 YWDNFYIPWLFR
+315 Y
-327 GIFLYFFKDFFHILS
+327 
-342 FYIVDNLPFIW
+342 

>member
-6 ITGRSVDEA
+6 TTGRSVDEA

-23 NLKKDDVTVEVLQ
+23 KLSKDEVSIEVLQ

-81 FENKTRNKVKSE
+81 IENKTRNKEKSE
-93 PKLSKSEKSSNDVK
+93 PKFSKSEKSSSEDIK
-107 PEVTEEIKVEVE
+107 TSATENIEETKTEVE
-119 EVKSDTSKTL
+119 EVKEVKLEETSQTFNDENEDL
-129 DEEVIEREIDLKDSE
+129 NDFENVDEEKEVT
-144 NIEEENIEEE
+144 
-154 NIEEFNFDIDTFT
+154 FDIEKFT

-185 DTDISMDK
+185 STEVSMDK

-201 GDEKDLGI
+201 GNEKDLGI

-223 ILSLIINKHSEI
+223 ILSLIINKHSES

-250 KKTLISLA
+250 KKTLINLA

-289 KDFEGVFTHS
+289 KDFDGVFTHS

-315 YWDNFYIPWLFR
+315 YWDNFYIP
-327 GIFLYFFKDFFHILS
+327 
-342 FYIVDNLPFIW
+342 

>member
-6 ITGRSVDEA
+6 TTGRSVDEA

-23 NLKKDDVTVEVLQ
+23 KLSKDEVSIEVLQ

-81 FENKTRNKVKSE
+81 IENKTRNKEKSE
-93 PKLSKSEKSSNDVK
+93 PKFSKSEKSSSEDIKTSATEVK
-107 PEVTEEIKVEVE
+107 EEIKREVE
-119 EVKSDTSKTL
+119 EVRLEETSQTSY
-129 DEEVIEREIDLKDSE
+129 DENEDLKDE
-144 NIEEENIEEE
+144 DIVEEEKEVT
-154 NIEEFNFDIDTFT
+154 FDIEKFT

-185 DTDISMDK
+185 STEISMDK

-201 GDEKDLGI
+201 GNEKDLGI

-223 ILSLIINKHSEI
+223 ILSLIINKHSES

-250 KKTLISLA
+250 KKTLINLA

-289 KDFEGVFTHS
+289 KDFDGVFTHS

-315 YWDNFYIPWLFR
+315 YWDNFYIP
-327 GIFLYFFKDFFHILS
+327 
-342 FYIVDNLPFIW
+342 

>member
-6 ITGRSVDEA
+6 TTGHSVDEA

-23 NLKKDDVTVEVLQ
+23 KLSKDEVNIEVLQ

-81 FENKTRNKVKSE
+81 IENKTRNKEKSE
-93 PKLSKSEKSSNDVK
+93 SKFSKSEKSSSED
-107 PEVTEEIKVEVE
+107 IK
-119 EVKSDTSKTL
+119 TSAT
-129 DEEVIEREIDLKDSE
+129 E
-144 NIEEENIEEE
+144 NIEETKAEVEEIKLEETSQTSYDENEDLKDEDIVDEEKE
-154 NIEEFNFDIDTFT
+154 VTFDIEKFT

-185 DTDISMDK
+185 STEISMDK

-201 GDEKDLGI
+201 GNEKDLGI

-223 ILSLIINKHSEI
+223 ILSLIINKHSES

-250 KKTLISLA
+250 KKTLINLA

-289 KDFEGVFTHS
+289 KDFDGVFTHS

-315 YWDNFYIPWLFR
+315 YWDNFYIP
-327 GIFLYFFKDFFHILS
+327 
-342 FYIVDNLPFIW
+342 

>member
-6 ITGRSVDEA
+6 TTGRSVDEA

-23 NLKKDDVTVEVLQ
+23 KLSKDEVSIEVLQ

-81 FENKTRNKVKSE
+81 IENKTRNKEKSE
-93 PKLSKSEKSSNDVK
+93 PKFSKSEKSNNEDIKTSATEVK
-107 PEVTEEIKVEVE
+107 EETKREVE
-119 EVKSDTSKTL
+119 EVKLEETSQTSN
-129 DEEVIEREIDLKDSE
+129 DENEDLKDE
-144 NIEEENIEEE
+144 DIVEEEKEVT
-154 NIEEFNFDIDTFT
+154 FDIEKFT

-185 DTDISMDK
+185 STEISMDK

-201 GDEKDLGI
+201 GNEKDLGI

-223 ILSLIINKHSEI
+223 ILSLIINKHSES

-250 KKTLISLA
+250 KKTLINLA

-268 GRPARLEPMNAHER
+268 GRAARLEPMNAHER

-289 KDFEGVFTHS
+289 KDFDGVFTHS

-315 YWDNFYIPWLFR
+315 Y
-327 GIFLYFFKDFFHILS
+327 
-342 FYIVDNLPFIW
+342 